1 MDVSAVAP
9 FSNVECPSCRK
20 HTRVKREFGPY
31 TLLRRHAIGGMSVV
45 FVAHDNTLDREVIVK
60 ILNEEYGGDD
70 KRIAAFEEEARI
82 TALISHPHVV
92 RVFTTGRAFGRFYI
106 AMELVGGGHYEHHI
120 RERGSIPE
128 GEVLP
133 LAIQVAEGLK
143 AAQAAGLIHR
153 DVKPG
158 NILLDT
164 AGNAKIVDFGLALV
178 TKGGKAQAAEIW
190 ATPYY
195 VPPETIEGLPED
207 FRSDIYAFGASFYH
221 ALAGKPPCDE
231 ESMNTDRLREAK
243 RKILPLAKAAPWV
256 GAETCAAIDRAM
268 AHHPADRFRSYDDLL
283 AALNAARQRQ
293 GEGKEK
299 REKEGGATSRA
310 GDRVVLAAAAAL
322 AIGALAF
329 SVWWMT
335 RKEPAPPV
343 AESVVEPAV
352 SPAGADDGGADALR
366 VGGVYREAGDALRAG
381 DYEKARTLF
390 AAVRDDGGAMEPTA
404 SWAACEAVI
413 CAYFDGRPGEARK
426 DAAAAVAHIEA
437 ADGID
442 GEIRAA
448 LAGALRRT
456 RDLRPMEASGDDAV
470 PTGPGLIAA
479 LIGGLKNWEH
489 GMPAAAAPHFEAVM
503 RVDARGADTWA
514 EPYREIV
521 AGYLADYEKL
531 AAAEPQSLPDD
542 AADCRALAD
551 EYHALHA
558 GLKTKGRA
566 RFNVRAWQLE
576 LEKRARALDATGE
589 KKEDTPPAPPGPP
602 VDLLAEARK
611 AAESC
616 DFVEA
621 VKLLKSADDSE
632 KRNVLLALTE
642 AAAAFLGDLEERLQA
657 DGTVVLKTR
666 EGEEIPR
673 VTGSRS
679 GGVRTA
685 DASGEERDFTWA
697 ELSPDSLIELHR
709 ALVRSESSELERLR
723 RHEQAIAYDLLAG
736 NPERAKEAAAALAA
750 SSPAFKRRWEKV
762 LPAME

>member
-9 FSNVECPSCRK
+9 FSNVECPSCLK

-31 TLLRRHAIGGMSVV
+31 TLLQRHAVGGMSVV
-45 FVAHDNTLDREVIVK
+45 FIAHDNTLDREVIVK
-60 ILNEEYGGDD
+60 ILNEEYGSDD

-82 TALISHPHVV
+82 TASISHPHVV

-106 AMELVGGGHYEHHI
+106 AMELVGGGHFEHHI
-120 RERGSIPE
+120 RKRGSIPE
-128 GEVLP
+128 REVLP
-133 LAIQVAEGLK
+133 LAIQVAAGLK

-158 NILLDT
+158 NILLDA

-221 ALAGKPPCDE
+221 ALAGKPPCNE

-243 RKILPLAKAAPWV
+243 RKIMPLAKAAPWV
-256 GAETCAAIDRAM
+256 SAETCAAIDRAM
-268 AHHPADRFRSYDDLL
+268 AHHPGDRFRSYNDLL
-283 AALNAARQRQ
+283 AALNAALQRL
-293 GEGKEK
+293 GEGGEE
-299 REKEGGATSRA
+299 REKGGGGTSRA
-310 GDRVVLAAAAAL
+310 GDRVVLAAAAVLAL
-322 AIGALAF
+322 GALAF
-329 SVWWMT
+329 SAWWMT
-335 RKEPAPPV
+335 RKDPVPPV
-343 AESVVEPAV
+343 AESEVEPV
-352 SPAGADDGGADALR
+352 VIPAGGDDDGGDALR
-366 VGGVYREAGDALRAG
+366 AGGVYREAGDTLRAG

-426 DAAAAVAHIEA
+426 EATTAVSHIEA

-448 LAGALRRT
+448 LAGALHRT
-456 RDLRPMEASGDDAV
+456 HDLKPVDAPADDAV

-489 GMPAAAAPHFEAVM
+489 GMPAAAVPHFEAVM
-503 RVDARGADTWA
+503 RVDAKGADTWA
-514 EPYREIV
+514 EPYRQIV

-531 AAAEPQSLPDD
+531 AAAEPQSLPDN
-542 AADCRALAD
+542 AADCRALVD

-558 GLKTKGRA
+558 GLRTKGRA

-576 LEKRARALDATGE
+576 LEKHARALEVARE
-589 KKEDTPPAPPGPP
+589 KKEESPSAPPEPP
-602 VDLLAEARK
+602 VDFLAEARK
-611 AAESC
+611 AAENC
-616 DFVEA
+616 DFVAA
-621 VKLLKSADDSE
+621 VKLLKSADESE
-632 KRNVLLALTE
+632 KRDALLELTE
-642 AAAAFLGDLEERLQA
+642 AAAAFLGDLEKRLQA
-657 DGTVVLKTR
+657 DGAVVLKTR
-666 EGEEIPR
+666 DGEKIPK
-673 VTGSRS
+673 VVGSRN
-679 GGVRTA
+679 GGVRAA
-685 DASGEERDFTWA
+685 DVSGEERDFAWA

-709 ALVRSESSELERLR
+709 VLVRSESNELERQR

-750 SSPAFKRRWEKV
+750 GSPAFKRRWGKV
-762 LPAME
+762 LSALE